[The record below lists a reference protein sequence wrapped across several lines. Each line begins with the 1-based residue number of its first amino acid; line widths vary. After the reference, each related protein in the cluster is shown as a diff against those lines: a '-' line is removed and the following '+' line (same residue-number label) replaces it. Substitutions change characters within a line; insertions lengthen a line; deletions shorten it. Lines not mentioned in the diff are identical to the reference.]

1 VDQRVLAITEDSIV
15 SGEFTNKV
23 AVVTGGSR
31 GIGREIAADLAR
43 HIQGTAIAVDGGST
57 VGYY

>member
-1 VDQRVLAITEDSIV
+1 MSE
-15 SGEFTNKV
+15 EFSNKV

-43 HIQGTAIAVDGGST
+43 AGAQTVIVLVD
-57 VGYY
+57 

>member
-1 VDQRVLAITEDSIV
+1 VLAITEDSIV